1 MDTANSITI
10 ARAFLWTGAYF
21 CLMLLY
27 TAINELV
34 WRNLGGGLSAWLNI
48 ATIALLSAAFIWLM
62 ASKYPFIIEGL
73 TKVTPSGLLMALAC
87 AVMFYFLL
95 DRLLDPILERAF
107 KLSEE
112 IYVAS
117 IASLSKTPAA
127 SFIRVCLLAPAV
139 EEILMRGF
147 VLGGLKD
154 STGGGLALLLSSLL
168 FAVLHFNMV
177 QTLSALVC
185 GIALGLLYLRTGSLP
200 CCMLAHCGYNAISFF
215 TVIMPRV

>member
-1 MDTANSITI
+1 METANSIST
-10 ARAFLWTGAYF
+10 ARALLWTGAYF

-34 WRNLGGGLSAWLNI
+34 WKNLGGGLSAWLNI
-48 ATIALLSAAFIWLM
+48 GTIALLSGAFIWLM
-62 ASKYPFIIEGL
+62 VSKYPFVVKGH
-73 TKVTPSGLLMALAC
+73 TGVTTSGLLMALTC
-87 AVMFYFLL
+87 AVLFYLLL
-95 DRLLDPILERAF
+95 DCLLDPLFESIF

-112 IYVAS
+112 VYAGS
-117 IASLSKTPAA
+117 IASLSQNPAA

-154 STGGGLALLLSSLL
+154 SIGGGLALLISSLL

-185 GIALGLLYLRTGSLP
+185 GIVLGLLYLKTGSLP

-215 TVIMPRV
+215 TSIQPR

>member
-1 MDTANSITI
+1 MDTANSIST
-10 ARAFLWTGAYF
+10 ARALLWTGAYF

-34 WRNLGGGLSAWLNI
+34 WKNLGGELSAWLNI
-48 ATIALLSAAFIWLM
+48 GTITLLSAVFIWLM
-62 ASKYPFIIEGL
+62 VSKYPFVVKGHMGI
-73 TKVTPSGLLMALAC
+73 TAPGLLMALAC
-87 AVMFYFLL
+87 AVMFYLLL
-95 DRLLDPILERAF
+95 DCLLDPLFESIF

-112 IYVAS
+112 VYAES

-127 SFIRVCLLAPAV
+127 SFVRVCLLAPIV

-154 STGGGLALLLSSLL
+154 SIGWGFALLISSLL

-185 GIALGLLYLRTGSLP
+185 GLALGLLYLKTGSLP

-215 TVIMPRV
+215 TAVMPR